1 MHKCMCSSG
10 MIRGHKNGN
19 IQNPCP
25 YKDMR
30 KTAYK
35 SYRIKFSEYLKMA
48 VVLCEGQV

>member
-1 MHKCMCSSG
+1 MTLKCTHK
-10 MIRGHKNGN
+10 HDN

-25 YKDMR
+25 YRDLR

-35 SYRIKFSEYLKMA
+35 SYRNKFSEYLKMA